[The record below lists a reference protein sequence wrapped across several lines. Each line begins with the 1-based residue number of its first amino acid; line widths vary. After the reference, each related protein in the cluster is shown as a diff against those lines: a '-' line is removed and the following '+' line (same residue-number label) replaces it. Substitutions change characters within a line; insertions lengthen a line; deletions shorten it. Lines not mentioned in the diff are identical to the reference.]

1 MQMKNT
7 ENDFINENYGLAI
20 SLARK
25 FYSHGHNYDFEDII
39 QVALMSMLKAHRKHD
54 PSRSVFST
62 FATFCIR
69 NDLIKFIKKQNKN
82 RDIALS
88 DFLGSFTTYDKTAI
102 DEVLPDDL
110 DIEEQA
116 IFYYKRSNY
125 KDMEIRDILD
135 MSKKDYK
142 AKVRSFYNKLR
153 AVNE

>member
-1 MQMKNT
+1 MKNT

-25 FYSHGHNYDFEDII
+25 FYSHGLNYDFEDIL
-39 QVALMSMLKAHRKHD
+39 QVALMSMLKA
-54 PSRSVFST
+54 
-62 FATFCIR
+62 
-69 NDLIKFIKKQNKN
+69 
-82 RDIALS
+82 
-88 DFLGSFTTYDKTAI
+88 YDETAI
-102 DEVLPDDL
+102 DEVLPDNL
-110 DIEEQA
+110 DVEEQA